1 MTKTKTK
8 FPPLTEEEKEG
19 CLKHWADCYIN
30 LVGGDPHGQFAQRM
44 GVERNE
50 GKRIAF
56 CWSYY
61 QKSHWF
67 LAERRERKVRAQ
79 LVLQIQKLM
88 KEKGVKLSI
97 YQILDTAEMLAEG
110 KINHFEKGNK

>member
-1 MTKTKTK
+1 MTKLKTK

-19 CLKHWADCYIN
+19 CLKHWADCYVN
-30 LVGGDPHGQFAQRM
+30 MVGGDPHGEFANRL
-44 GVERNE
+44 GVDRLSA
-50 GKRIAF
+50 KKICF
-56 CWSYY
+56 TWSYF

-88 KEKGVKLSI
+88 KEKGVKLTV
-97 YQILDTAEMLAEG
+97 YEILDTAEMLAEG